1 MGQLW
6 PSYYCAV
13 KRFSTEQPKPFIIPE
28 NDPRTRHFVPFLA
41 TFLDNSWSTARYA
54 ILQISKISKISC
66 YIFDAEI
73 LDRYYKISLFY
84 LSLID
89 AEN

>member
-54 ILQISKISKISC
+54 MLQISKISKISC

>member
-1 MGQLW
+1 M
-6 PSYYCAV
+6 
-13 KRFSTEQPKPFIIPE
+13 
-28 NDPRTRHFVPFLA
+28 
-41 TFLDNSWSTARYA
+41 
-54 ILQISKISKISC
+54 LQISKISKISC

-89 AEN
+89 AENWDRRIVFNFKFYSGCYSNVIYLINRISFVSESGNSVNLQVQNLLSIEQSAY